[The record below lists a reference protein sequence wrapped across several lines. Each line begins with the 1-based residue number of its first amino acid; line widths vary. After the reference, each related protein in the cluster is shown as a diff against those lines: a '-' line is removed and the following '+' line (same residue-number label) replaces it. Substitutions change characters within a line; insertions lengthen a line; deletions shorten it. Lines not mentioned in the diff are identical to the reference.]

1 MNFESINTYLEQ
13 ARSGEQEPAV
23 LGEAFLERLFGST
36 RREWFQACR
45 AWMFGASGPDALS
58 AVSDLGQWLDPSR
71 KTMAELHV
79 ECSRLLLPAGAATPE
94 LQSAQVTALAGRYN
108 LPRGLLRDLVIELQS
123 EERLMACQGGV
134 LSGALFRPDRVQP
147 VTALL
152 VENRGCLADR
162 MGVVA
167 DLILELVPEGNGSCY
182 PIPALL
188 FLLRDRD
195 FVNAENT
202 ALGYMQVLDAW
213 PKGYDL
219 RWRLLRRDGQALSVP
234 LHGGSLGGCFGFG
247 LEKLLAS
254 ETGPFR
260 DICKLGLAGVA
271 VVADM
276 NGRGQ
281 LGKVDGVLEK
291 LLQAAREKSFPRIH
305 TVIIAQEEELAC
317 PPLEPHPPGSN
328 IFRAPHEDFHL
339 IKAPDVRVGIER
351 LMIDEQTRWH
361 GIDCQLPPAAVDFV
375 GRSALFGLV
384 DQFIAGAEAGYLV
397 IRANMGVG
405 KSAFMRALL
414 HARRTAGDVPIYHII
429 QSHNSGSGDPD
440 QIAACFYE
448 RLRRKHG
455 IQEPAEWTL
464 LPIER
469 RLERLLLSL
478 SERLSAEGRKEV
490 LYLDAADQANIQPG
504 ETLLPGAL
512 CRLPRQIIAV
522 VTSRPGVTWLQV
534 GEPVRIVDMEDHIDA
549 RADAELY
556 LRRVAP
562 RLNPPLDDDF
572 MAEVIH
578 QSDPPI
584 MFTVVACV
592 QELAHPETTP
602 ERRAALRSNPA
613 IWSTPPE
620 RLIVEE
626 LNRRITEAKREG
638 IAEDLFWST
647 LSVVAAAR
655 EALTRDQFQALGL
668 LTEAPHAGVLK
679 LCASFFRKSPGLE
692 NPDLPYVFAHPGY
705 VREILRRAGSHT
717 LRQSH
722 RQLAEGCRRAKAAGE
737 QPIRHYAFQQMC
749 AHLRHAEDW
758 NGLCETLS
766 DDQFLSEFLG
776 AEVAR
781 EAWLAACVAPPG
793 SVFDLMRE
801 FFKAEEDLPA
811 THPRRGEIVALHQA
825 LARASHLLQ
834 EDASLLPQVLYNELV
849 WDFDEAT
856 PLGRQIRRAAQSQKQ
871 PWLKRVSPLNP
882 ERRQLAAR
890 ILRGHQHSVTAVAFS
905 ADDRMLASA
914 SRDKTVRVW
923 DVQSGAV
930 LRVFSYHQDAVL
942 SVALSP
948 DQRHLASAG
957 NDGWVVI
964 CDLRT
969 GQVERTIRAQSG
981 GVFAVVYSRDGRR
994 LFSGGQDGALRIWDS
1009 RTGQLLRVLEG
1020 HQGAVT
1026 VLAISPNQRLLASGS
1041 HDQTIRIWSLVTG
1054 DWQRTMRGVD
1064 GWIDALAFADD
1075 SRVLISG
1082 GGWRRG
1088 DVRFWDTQTG
1098 EHQRTLPGHEQG
1110 VCALCFSK
1118 DGRWLVSGSHDQNV
1132 LVRDWRT
1139 GACLTILA
1147 HGSGVA
1153 AVAIASNGRT
1163 IATGTGN
1170 GMVRL
1175 WDLPAELQVVPE
1187 RTPPKPPE
1195 EQGESTLTCLV
1206 FSADSKTAVTGGKE
1220 QPVKLWDVAS
1230 GQLSGTLGRLGS
1242 DVTCVAL
1249 APSRDKVAGGGAR
1262 VVQQWA
1268 LGLPPRS
1275 SCCLGHDSWVLA
1287 AAYSHDG
1294 RLLITGGEDG
1304 KVMLFDTVDG
1314 RWLHTFSGHGDRIH
1328 AVAFGPLS
1336 RWVASA
1342 SKDHSLKVWN
1352 VPERRLCWDL
1362 NGHDDAVTAVA
1373 IDPTGRIIASGSND
1387 EKIRLWEIEGG
1398 TQVLALRARGALIT
1412 SLSYSGDGRLLAAG
1426 CTDYT
1431 VRVWDVRKGELIAW
1445 MPCTD
1450 TVLGL
1455 QFEALTGRLC
1465 VADAGGAA
1473 HMPNFQ
1479 VMEVVRL

>member
-1 MNFESINTYLEQ
+1 MNFESINAHLEQ
-13 ARSGEQEPAV
+13 ARSGVRDQTV
-23 LGEAFLERLFGST
+23 LGEAFLERLFGSSK
-36 RREWFQACR
+36 REWFLACR
-45 AWMFGASGPDALS
+45 AWLSGAGGSDPMRAL
-58 AVSDLGQWLDPSR
+58 AEIGLWLDPFR
-71 KTMAELHV
+71 KTMAELHL
-79 ECSRLLLPAGAATPE
+79 ECSRLLVPVATATPGLKSE
-94 LQSAQVTALAGRYN
+94 QVAALAARYN
-108 LPRGLLRDLVIELQS
+108 LPRGLVRDLIIELQL
-123 EERLMACQGGV
+123 EEGLMTCQGGV
-134 LSGALFRPDRVQP
+134 LSGTLSRPDRVQS

-152 VENRGCLADR
+152 LENRGCLADR
-162 MGVVA
+162 IGVVA
-167 DLILELVPEGNGSCY
+167 DLILELVPDGNGSCY
-182 PIPALL
+182 PIPALM

-195 FVNAENT
+195 FVNAERT
-202 ALGYMQVLDAW
+202 ALGYMQLLDAW

-271 VVADM
+271 VIADM
-276 NGRGQ
+276 TGKGQ

-291 LLQAAREKSFPRIH
+291 LLKAAREKSFPRIH
-305 TVIIAQEEELAC
+305 TVIIAQDEVLAC
-317 PPLEPHPPGSN
+317 PPLEPYPPGSN

-339 IKAPDVRVGIER
+339 IKAPDLRVGIER

-361 GIDCQLPPAAVDFV
+361 GIDCQLPPAEEDFV
-375 GRSALFGLV
+375 GRTSMFGLV
-384 DQFIAGAEAGYLV
+384 DQFIAGAESGYLV

-414 HARRTAGDVPIYHII
+414 HSRRTAGDVPTYHII

-440 QIAACFYE
+440 QIATCFYE

-455 IQEPAEWTL
+455 IQEPAEWTF

-469 RLERLLLSL
+469 RLERLLLTL
-478 SERLSAEGRKEV
+478 SERLSTEGRKEV

-512 CRLPRQIIAV
+512 CRLPRNILGV
-522 VTSRPGVTWLQV
+522 VTSRPGVVWLQV

-572 MAEVIH
+572 IAEVIH
-578 QSDPPI
+578 QSDPPV
-584 MFTVVACV
+584 MFTAAACM
-592 QELAHPETTP
+592 QELAHSDTTP

-626 LNRRITEAKREG
+626 LNRRITETRREG
-638 IAEDLFWST
+638 ISEEMFWST

-668 LTEAPHAGVLK
+668 LTEAPHATVLR

-722 RQLAEGCRRAKAAGE
+722 LQLAEGCRRAKAALE
-737 QPIRHYAFQQMC
+737 QPMRHYAFQQMC

-758 NGLCETLS
+758 NGLCETLC

-781 EAWLAACVAPPG
+781 EAWLAARVVPPG
-793 SVFDLMRE
+793 SVFDLMQE
-801 FFKAEEDLPA
+801 FFKAEEDIPA
-811 THPRRGEIVALHQA
+811 NHPRRGEIVALHQA

-849 WDFDEAT
+849 WDFDET
-856 PLGRQIRRAAQSQKQ
+856 TTLGRQIRSAAQNQKQ
-871 PWLKRVSPLNP
+871 PWLKRVNPLNP
-882 ERRQLAAR
+882 DRRQLAAR

-905 ADDRMLASA
+905 ADGRMLASA

-930 LRVFSYHQDAVL
+930 LKVFSHHQDAVF

-957 NDGWVVI
+957 SDGLVVI

-969 GQVERTIRAQSG
+969 GQVERTIRAHCG
-981 GVFAVVYSRDGRR
+981 WVFAVVYSLDGRR

-1009 RTGQLLRVLEG
+1009 RTGQLVRVLEG

-1054 DWQRTMRGVD
+1054 DWQRTLRGVD
-1064 GWIDALAFADD
+1064 AWIDALAFADD
-1075 SRVLISG
+1075 SRVLTSG

-1118 DGRWLVSGSHDQNV
+1118 DSRWLVSGSHDQNV

-1139 GACLTILA
+1139 GACLAILA
-1147 HGSGVA
+1147 HGSCVN
-1153 AVAIASNGRT
+1153 AVAIASNCRT
-1163 IATGTGN
+1163 IAAGTAN

-1187 RTPPKPPE
+1187 RIPPKQPD
-1195 EQGESTLTCLV
+1195 QQRESTLTCLA
-1206 FSADSKTAVTGGKE
+1206 FSSDSKTAVTGGKE

-1230 GQLSGTLGRLGS
+1230 GQLSGTLGRLEG

-1262 VVQQWA
+1262 VVQQWTMD
-1268 LGLPPRS
+1268 LPPRS

-1314 RWLHTFSGHGDRIH
+1314 RWLHTFSGHGDCIH

-1342 SKDHSLKVWN
+1342 SKDRSLKVWD
-1352 VPERRLCWDL
+1352 VQERRLCWDL
-1362 NGHDDAVTAVA
+1362 SGHDEAVTAVA
-1373 IDPTGRIIASGSND
+1373 IEPTGRIIASGSND
-1387 EKIRLWEIEGG
+1387 EKIRLWEFGGG
-1398 TQVLALRARGALIT
+1398 TPILTLQARGAYIT
-1412 SLSYSGDGRLLAAG
+1412 SLCYSGDGRLLAAG
-1426 CTDYT
+1426 CADYT
-1431 VRVWDVRKGELIAW
+1431 VRVWDVHKGELIAW

-1455 QFEALTGRLC
+1455 QFEVQTGRLF

-1479 VMEVVRL
+1479 VMEIIRS